1 MKKETNIVND
11 QLVMNLEVC
20 TKLSQEQRKNHINW
34 LSRQNVEFQI
44 MIFEEQRNQ
53 FFKLKNSNIDLKVI
67 SLAAFYLAIKYFYE
81 KEKLLNS
88 KNKSQSLEAIGG
100 ITKIELVKIK
110 KQKTKQKQQ
119 TLLNLYSVIEKL
131 YHEGYSL
138 REIVSVLQNK
148 YRKNVSHTY
157 VGKFIKDHIAKEEQ

>member
-11 QLVMNLEVC
+11 QLVMNLEVY
-20 TKLSQEQRKNHINW
+20 TKLSREQRKNHINW

-100 ITKIELVKIK
+100 ITKIELVKMK
-110 KQKTKQKQQ
+110 KQKQKEQA
-119 TLLNLYSVIEKL
+119 LLNLFSVVEKL
-131 YHEGYSL
+131 HNEGYSL
-138 REIVSVLQNK
+138 REIASVLQSK

-157 VGKFIKDHIAKEEQ
+157 VGQFIKDHITKDGQ